1 LIGKP
6 LAVLTTAGAWSFA
19 PNLANTCE
27 FDIRGKVIASK
38 ELVDVQHAKEPNV
51 PYRSV
56 NSATGE
62 VLKTFPE
69 HSNEQMMNA
78 PKNCCVL
85 RSLAAQGVI

>member
-1 LIGKP
+1 
-6 LAVLTTAGAWSFA
+6 
-19 PNLANTCE
+19 
-27 FDIRGKVIASK
+27 
-38 ELVDVQHAKEPNV
+38 V

-69 HSNEQMMNA
+69 HCNDQMMNA